1 MPGPSNSSEQEP
13 ITLDDRCNL
22 VHTDEMARLR
32 VALNVRLLSPVPH
45 HASARHTA
53 AFAIAALMGV
63 SGCTETLDAGSSRP
77 HGLLPVD
84 ERNPLVVINDGTV
97 DNWGT
102 EYAVMLA
109 NGGGSPLAGI
119 IVGTSGPWPDLNANV
134 TGARGL
140 VAAAHQS
147 GLKNVPDPIASI
159 GEPLK
164 QPASGLIDDTQ
175 PNRSEGALFI
185 VDTSKKLALSYRP
198 LVIATGGK
206 LTDVA
211 DAYLIDHSVAERIV
225 VVASLGTLTASGA
238 ALGPPNGEMDP
249 WADLIVA
256 TRLRYVQVSAY
267 YDQLADVPATR
278 VSELPA
284 NAWGSWIASKQP
296 NIWSIQQAADQVA
309 VLAVGVP
316 EFATDVERVAL
327 PGASDAGSTASLS
340 LIEEPAGTG
349 WLVRQIDAAVPTAR
363 FWAILRNPTTFSP

>member
-1 MPGPSNSSEQEP
+1 M
-13 ITLDDRCNL
+13 TLDDRGIL
-22 VHTDEMARLR
+22 VHTNGMARPR
-32 VALNVRLLSPVPH
+32 EALNVRLRSPLSCT
-45 HASARHTA
+45 ARTWRTA
-53 AFAIAALMGV
+53 VFAVAALMGA

-84 ERNPLVVINDGTV
+84 ERNPVVVINDGTV

-109 NGGGSPLAGI
+109 NAGGSPLAGI

-134 TGARGL
+134 TGTRRL
-140 VAAAHQS
+140 VAAAHES

-159 GEPLK
+159 GDPLK
-164 QPASGLIDDTQ
+164 QPASGVIDDTQ

-185 VDTSKKLALSYRP
+185 VDAAKKLALPYRP

-211 DAYLIDHSVAERIV
+211 DAYLIDHSVADRVV
-225 VVASLGTLTASGA
+225 VVASLGTLSASGA
-238 ALGPPNGEMDP
+238 VMGPPNGEMDP
-249 WADLIVA
+249 WADTIVV
-256 TRLRYVQVSAY
+256 TRFRYVQVSAY
-267 YDQLADVPATR
+267 YDQLADVPASR

-284 NAWGSWIASKQP
+284 NAWGSWIAGKQP
-296 NIWSIQQAADQVA
+296 NIWSIQRAADQVA

-316 EFATDVERVAL
+316 EFVTDVERVAL
-327 PGASDAGSTASLS
+327 AGASDAASNAALS
-340 LIEEPAGTG
+340 LVQEPAGPG